1 MRPDRDTRMKRL
13 FVCLLVVVA
22 VLSGI
27 ASASTTAKR
36 LSAPTVWV
44 MGNGQLSPIRSSTR
58 TLGSPIN
65 VDCGMAMAIGPN
77 GDPWMACGSSVSV
90 IAAKTGT
97 VAATIADPEEP
108 DAIVFAHHDAYV
120 LNRASPPSIWEI
132 DPIRT
137 KVIHEMAFTQNS
149 DFGWSGLQYSP
160 SLKMIYLETSDY
172 WTTKWPTL
180 DGVLLAFNP
189 ATNRFGKLLDVPEMW
204 NASLEGTNMVIAPDG
219 TTAAFVGSDYGKVA
233 TVGLRV
239 DSVRLSPDLGG
250 VQSVAF
256 SPSSENLYVTCYN
269 GGVNENGFLE
279 ELTLPG
285 FKVEHRWTIA
295 QDPEQVYVNR
305 FAVFVLSVG
314 PTIRSGG
321 AINEGFTV
329 ISSSTHKVLR
339 VQETGPAANIQTGGV
354 SLVFDPSGG
363 LGWLIS
369 RSTTVTP
376 FEIRTGK
383 LLAAVKVPYA
393 PSALAV
399 G

>member
-1 MRPDRDTRMKRL
+1 
-13 FVCLLVVVA
+13 
-22 VLSGI
+22 
-27 ASASTTAKR
+27 
-36 LSAPTVWV
+36 
-44 MGNGQLSPIRSSTR
+44 MGDGQISPIRVSTR
-58 TLGSPIN
+58 TLGTAIN
-65 VDCGMAMAIGPN
+65 VDCGIAMAIGPN

-90 IAAKTGT
+90 IDAKTDT

-120 LNRASPPSIWEI
+120 LNRASPPSLWEI
-132 DPIRT
+132 DPTRKKIIRE
-137 KVIHEMAFTQNS
+137 IAFTQNS
-149 DFGWSGLQYSP
+149 EYGWSGLQYSP
-160 SLKMIYLETSDY
+160 SLKMIYLQSSEFA
-172 WTTKWPTL
+172 TTGWPTL

-189 ATNRFGKLLDVPEMW
+189 ATHRFGKLLDVPEMW

-219 TTAAFVGSDYGKVA
+219 TTAAFVGPDYGKVA
-233 TVGLRV
+233 TVGLRTN
-239 DSVRLSPDLGG
+239 SVRLSPDLAPDLGA

-256 SPSSENLYVTCYN
+256 SPDSKNLYVTCYN
-269 GGVNENGFLE
+269 GGVNENGFVE
-279 ELTLPG
+279 ELALPG

-314 PTIRSGG
+314 PTISSGG

-329 ISSSTHKVLR
+329 INSSTHKVLL
-339 VQETGPAANIQTGGV
+339 VKETGPAANIQTGGV

-383 LLAAVKVPYA
+383 LLAPVKIPYA

>member
-1 MRPDRDTRMKRL
+1 MKKL
-13 FVCLLVVVA
+13 FVCLLMA
-22 VLSGI
+22 LTVLSGS
-27 ASASTTAKR
+27 ASASAAAKR
-36 LSAPTVWV
+36 SSAATVWA
-44 MGNGQLSPIRSSTR
+44 MGDGQISPIRVSTR
-58 TLGSPIN
+58 TLGTAIN
-65 VDCGMAMAIGPN
+65 VDCGIAMAIGPN

-90 IAAKTGT
+90 IDAKTDT

-120 LNRASPPSIWEI
+120 LNRASPPSLWEI
-132 DPIRT
+132 DPTRKKIIRE
-137 KVIHEMAFTQNS
+137 IAFTQNS
-149 DFGWSGLQYSP
+149 EYGWSGLQYSP
-160 SLKMIYLETSDY
+160 SLKMIYLQSSEFA
-172 WTTKWPTL
+172 TTGWPTL

-189 ATNRFGKLLDVPEMW
+189 ATHRFGKLLDVPEMW

-219 TTAAFVGSDYGKVA
+219 TTAAFVGPDYGKVA
-233 TVGLRV
+233 TVGLRTN
-239 DSVRLSPDLGG
+239 SVRLSPDLAPDLGA

-256 SPSSENLYVTCYN
+256 SPDSKNLYVTCYN
-269 GGVNENGFLE
+269 GGVNENGFVE
-279 ELTLPG
+279 ELALPG

-314 PTIRSGG
+314 PTISSGG

-329 ISSSTHKVLR
+329 INSSTHKVLL
-339 VQETGPAANIQTGGV
+339 VKETGPAANIQTGGV

-383 LLAAVKVPYA
+383 LLAPVKIPYA